1 MGRAVIVMRE
11 QKKSPAGKFAELLE
25 WMDYIAFRHPGW
37 LVAFDIAMLIIVI
50 GCTMFNLSRWK

>member
-1 MGRAVIVMRE
+1 MRK
-11 QKKSPAGKFAELLE
+11 QKKSPAEKFAEILE

-50 GCTMFNLSRWK
+50 GCTVFNLSRWK